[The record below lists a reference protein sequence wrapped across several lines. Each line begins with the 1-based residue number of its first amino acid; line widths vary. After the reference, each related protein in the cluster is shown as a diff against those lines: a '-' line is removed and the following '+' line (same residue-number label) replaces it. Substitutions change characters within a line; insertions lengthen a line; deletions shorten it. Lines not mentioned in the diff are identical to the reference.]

1 MSPLLPDFVF
11 LPVDGQ
17 PYLCTVS
24 ATGVVESRA
33 PAPGNADA
41 VYKISTDQKFFAF
54 LDSANKRFAVY
65 ELLDAEPWLQRI
77 VAPTNLP
84 RDCVAYDFILHDGQ
98 LLVGGRSRSQENI
111 WLLNYTLAVQPAQAW
126 QALEVPEAVRKSGK
140 SIDLLYVLGQTLV
153 AVDNVIRPKWFV
165 FYHLNKGALPTP
177 VGLHPIRVRSAF
189 EGIRHGAE
197 SDALYA
203 LFSAGAGQRG
213 ASSYVQLYFKDDIAK
228 SVAAADLTTMAPS
241 GNASGGTADLGTAKA
256 SSKVAAGATAI
267 RVTVRSML
275 RRDRNR
281 TLNWQFFTPMGNDA
295 DDEFGDWEEDDDFEE
310 ELPPFGS
317 RVSRRKE
324 ILPDPKLLKLK
335 AARAKRK
342 ELLRQL
348 PGTSVFAMIF
358 CQDYLLLAMGEQG
371 VWVANTAPVLR
382 DRRVDLSARFR
393 QVASVQLTQA
403 VGFEKKADQEGG
415 VFVLG
420 RNSAET
426 VSYEWLGLEQIVLSA
441 KARTRSAAPVLTTG

>member
-11 LPVDGQ
+11 LPVDGN
-17 PYLCTVS
+17 PCLCTIS
-24 ATGVVESRA
+24 AAGVVEPRA
-33 PAPGNADA
+33 PAPGNSDA

-65 ELLDAEPWLQRI
+65 ELLDVEPWLQRL
-77 VAPTNLP
+77 VSPTNLP

-111 WLLNYTLAVQPAQAW
+111 WLLDYTLAVQPARAW

-140 SIDLLYVLGQTLV
+140 SIDLLYVLDQTLV

-165 FYHLNKGALPTP
+165 FYHLNKDALPTP
-177 VGLHPIRVRSAF
+177 VGLHPIRVSSAF

-228 SVAAADLTTMAPS
+228 SVAAADLTTYRS
-241 GNASGGTADLGTAKA
+241 ISKASGSAKA
-256 SSKVAAGATAI
+256 KSVSS
-267 RVTVRSML
+267 RSAS
-275 RRDRNR
+275 RQKHNR
-281 TLNWQFFTPMGNDA
+281 TLNWTFFTPRGD
-295 DDEFGDWEEDDDFEE
+295 DKDEFGDWEEDADIEE
-310 ELPPFGS
+310 EFPLFGS

-324 ILPDPKLLKLK
+324 ILPDPKVLKLK

-342 ELLRQL
+342 ELLRKL
-348 PGTSVFAMIF
+348 PGASVFAMIF
-358 CQDYLLLAMGEQG
+358 CKDFLLLAMGEQG

-382 DRRVDLSARFR
+382 DRRVHLSARFR
-393 QVASVQLTQA
+393 QVGSVQLTKT
-403 VGFEKKADQEGG
+403 VGFEKRAGQEGG

-420 RNSAET
+420 QNSAEV
-426 VSYEWLGLEQIVLSA
+426 VSYEWLSLEQIVLSA
-441 KARTRSAAPVLTTG
+441 KARSTPARSAGL

>member
-11 LPVDGQ
+11 LPVDGN

-24 ATGVVESRA
+24 AAGVVEPRA
-33 PAPGNADA
+33 PAQGNADA

-65 ELLDAEPWLQRI
+65 ELLDAEPWLHRI
-77 VAPTNLP
+77 VSPTNLP
-84 RDCVAYDFILHDGQ
+84 RDCVAYDFILHEGQ

-111 WLLNYTLAVQPAQAW
+111 WLLDYSLVVQPSKAW

-140 SIDLLYVLGQTLV
+140 SIDFLYVLGQTLV

-165 FYHLNKGALPTP
+165 FYDLSKGTLPTP
-177 VGLHPIRVRSAF
+177 VGLHPIRVSSAF

-197 SDALYA
+197 SSALYA

-213 ASSYVQLYFKDDIAK
+213 ASSYVQLYFKDELAQ
-228 SVAAADLTTMAPS
+228 SAAAAALTTLPS
-241 GNASGGTADLGTAKA
+241 GEASGGDAELIAAQA
-256 SSKVAAGATAI
+256 SSKVAGSAKAK
-267 RVTVRSML
+267 RVTARSGSRHGHDL
-275 RRDRNR
+275 
-281 TLNWQFFTPMGNDA
+281 TLNWKFFMPMGD
-295 DDEFGDWEEDDDFEE
+295 DSDEFGDWEEDDDFEE
-310 ELPPFGS
+310 ELLPFGS
-317 RVSRRKE
+317 RVGRRKE
-324 ILPDPKLLKLK
+324 ILPDPKVLKLK

-348 PGTSVFAMIF
+348 PGASVFAMIF

-382 DRRVDLSARFR
+382 DRRIELSARFR
-393 QVASVQLTQA
+393 PVTSVQLIKSL
-403 VGFEKKADQEGG
+403 GFEKLAGQEGG

-420 RNSAET
+420 RNSAE
-426 VSYEWLGLEQIVLSA
+426 VVEYEWLSLEQIVVSA
-441 KARTRSAAPVLTTG
+441 KARSRSVLADN

>member
-11 LPVDGQ
+11 LPVNGA

-24 ATGVVESRA
+24 AEGVVEPRA
-33 PAPGNADA
+33 PAPGNSDA

-65 ELLDAEPWLQRI
+65 ELLDTEPWLRRI
-77 VAPTNLP
+77 VSPTNLP

-111 WLLNYTLAVQPAQAW
+111 WLLDYTLAVQPARAW

-140 SIDLLYVLGQTLV
+140 SIDLLYVLDQTLV

-177 VGLHPIRVRSAF
+177 VGLHPIRVSSAF

-241 GNASGGTADLGTAKA
+241 GNASGGTADLATAKV
-256 SSKVAAGATAI
+256 SSKVASAVAAK
-267 RVTVRSML
+267 RVAARSMP

-281 TLNWQFFTPMGNDA
+281 TLNWQFFTPMGNDD

-310 ELPPFGS
+310 ELPLFGS
-317 RVSRRKE
+317 RVSQRKD
-324 ILPDPKLLKLK
+324 IPPDPKVLKLK
-335 AARAKRK
+335 AARARRK

-348 PGTSVFAMIF
+348 PGASVFAMIF
-358 CQDYLLLAMGEQG
+358 CQDFLLLAMGEQG

-382 DRRVDLSARFR
+382 DRRIDLSARFR
-393 QVASVQLTQA
+393 QVASVQLTKA
-403 VGFEKKADQEGG
+403 VGFETPVGDQGG

-420 RNSAET
+420 RNSAEA
-426 VSYEWLGLEQIVLSA
+426 VSYEWLSLEQILVSA
-441 KARTRSAAPVLTTG
+441 KARSRSVLANN

>member
-1 MSPLLPDFVF
+1 MTPLLPDFVF
-11 LPVDGQ
+11 LPVNGQ
-17 PYLCTVS
+17 PYLCTVA
-24 ATGVVESRA
+24 ATGVVEPRA

-84 RDCVAYDFILHDGQ
+84 RDCVAYDFILHEGQ

-111 WLLNYTLAVQPAQAW
+111 WLLDYTLAVQPARAW

-140 SIDLLYVLGQTLV
+140 SIDLLYILGQTLV
-153 AVDNVIRPKWFV
+153 AVDNVRRPKWFV
-165 FYHLNKGALPTP
+165 FYHLNKGALPAP
-177 VGLHPIRVRSAF
+177 VGLHPIRVSSAF

-203 LFSAGAGQRG
+203 LFSAGAGQLG
-213 ASSYVQLYFKDDIAK
+213 ASSYVQIYFKDELAQ
-228 SVAAADLTTMAPS
+228 SAAAAALTTSPS
-241 GNASGGTADLGTAKA
+241 DEASGGDAELVAVQA
-256 SSKVAAGATAI
+256 SRKIAGGATAK
-267 RVTVRSML
+267 RLTARSRSRHGHDL
-275 RRDRNR
+275 
-281 TLNWQFFTPMGNDA
+281 TLNWQFFTPMGNDD

-348 PGTSVFAMIF
+348 PGASVFSMIF
-358 CQDYLLLAMGEQG
+358 CQDFLLLAMGEQG

-382 DRRVDLSARFR
+382 DRRIDLSARFR
-393 QVASVQLTQA
+393 QVTSIQLTQA
-403 VGFEKKADQEGG
+403 VSFEKRAGQEGG